1 MKSTEIEDI
10 FDQGGILEKKLDT
23 YEVRQGQIEMSKVV
37 ATAFEKNQIA
47 IIEAGT
53 GIGKSYA
60 YLVPALYN
68 AIFNSE
74 EKTVIATATINLQA
88 QLYKKDV
95 PQLFSILG
103 KECSVALAVG
113 RGNYVCIRR
122 AREKLSSDAVLAMD
136 PSSRY
141 GEFATWLANTEN
153 GLLTEYT
160 SYLPYQFSEINSDG
174 ELCPNFKCPHRK
186 ECFYFKNK
194 EKCLES
200 RIIITNHHLLF
211 TDAKSR
217 VDNEIPFSEEAVLPP
232 YNRLIIDEAHNIE
245 ATATEFFSS
254 SYSGYSVM
262 RRITKIMVAEKGK
275 TRNLIEEI
283 GAYSTQGVSIDKA
296 VENLYKL
303 KNSVE
308 SLTTFLLDTFQ
319 KTNFE
324 PLFIQNHHQRRLSK
338 FVDCAKEVVES
349 ANNLDLSVSELLK
362 YVQVPDTEK
371 NKERELKTNVS
382 RIVNETLVLDEFC
395 NFSEW
400 TDDIH
405 WFDAERRRGKVID
418 MSVIISPLEVAT
430 SLISNL
436 YKNLDTVVFT
446 SATLNLED
454 DFKYWGSR
462 VGLPFPSENTF
473 VKESF
478 LSPFDYKN
486 RLLLLTPADAPS
498 SPYMANV
505 TNEKEHKEKEAELN
519 NYNMYMAETIF
530 KSVRSSDGGAL
541 VLFTSRKTMNDVK
554 DIVVDMFDEEGL
566 TLLTQG
572 DMSKDILLNQFKNDQ
587 NSTLFALNSFWE
599 GIDAPGNTLRLVIIV
614 KLPFQVPSQPIIK
627 ARSLDIEKQN
637 KSAFFSLSLPSA
649 TMKLKQ
655 GFGRLMRST
664 ADYGVV
670 LILDSRITTKNY
682 GKYMLRSLP
691 PCYHPETLS
700 DGVSDKIENFLYSDK
715 EE

>member
-1 MKSTEIEDI
+1 MKKTEIEDI
-10 FDQGGILEKKLDT
+10 FDQGGLLEKNLKT
-23 YEVRQGQIEMSKVV
+23 YEVRQGQIDMAKVV
-37 ATAFEKNQIA
+37 ATAYDEKQIA

-103 KECSVALAVG
+103 KTCSVALAVG

-122 AREKLSSDAVLAMD
+122 AREKLSSDSILAMD
-136 PSSRY
+136 PTSRY
-141 GEFATWLANTEN
+141 GEFASWLANTEN
-153 GLLTEYT
+153 GLLTEY
-160 SYLPYQFSEINSDG
+160 SSFLPYQFSEVNSDG
-174 ELCPNFKCPHRK
+174 ELCSNFKCPHRK

-200 RIIITNHHLLF
+200 RIVITNHHLLF

-217 VDNEIPFSEEAVLPP
+217 SDNEVPFSEEAVLPP

-254 SYSGYSVM
+254 SYCGYSVQ
-262 RRITKIMVAEKGK
+262 RRISKIMVAEKGK
-275 TRNLIEEI
+275 SRNLIEEM
-283 GAYSTQGVSIDKA
+283 GSYSTQGVSIDKA

-308 SLTTFLLDTFQ
+308 ALTNFLLDTFV

-324 PLFIQNHHQRRLSK
+324 PLFIQVQHQRRLAK
-338 FVDCAKEVVES
+338 FVECASDVVES
-349 ANNLDLSVSELLK
+349 AKNLDLSVSELLK
-362 YVQVPDTEK
+362 YSQVPETEK

-382 RIVNETLVLDEFC
+382 RIVSETLVLSDFCDFSQWGDE
-395 NFSEW
+395 
-400 TDDIH
+400 IH
-405 WFDAERRRGKVID
+405 WFDAERRRSKVVD
-418 MSVIISPLEVAT
+418 MRIVISPLEVAT
-430 SLISNL
+430 SLIGNL

-462 VGLPFPSENTF
+462 VGLPFESENTF

-478 LSPFDYKN
+478 LSPFDYNN
-486 RLLLLTPADAPS
+486 RLLLLTPSDAPS
-498 SPYMANV
+498 SPYMQNISSAS
-505 TNEKEHKEKEAELN
+505 EHKEKEEALN
-519 NYNMYMAETIF
+519 NYNFYMAETIF
-530 KSVRSSDGGAL
+530 KSVQSSDGGAL
-541 VLFTSRKTMNDVK
+541 VLFTSKKTMMDVK
-554 DIVVDMFDEEGL
+554 DIVADMFEDEGL
-566 TLLTQG
+566 TLLMQG
-572 DMSKDILLNQFKNDQ
+572 ELSKDILLNQFKNDQ

-700 DGVSDKIENFLYSDK
+700 SGVSDKIENFLFSNKD
-715 EE
+715 

>member
-23 YEVRQGQIEMSKVV
+23 YEVRQGQIEMSKIV
-37 ATAFEKNQIA
+37 AVAYEKKQIA

-68 AIFNSE
+68 AINNGD

-95 PQLFSILG
+95 PQLFSILN
-103 KECSVALAVG
+103 KECSVAIAVG

-122 AREKLSSDAVLAMD
+122 AREKLSSDAILAMD
-136 PSSRY
+136 PTSRF
-141 GEFATWLANTEN
+141 GEFSAWLANTEN
-153 GLLTEYT
+153 GLLPEYT
-160 SYLPYQFSEINSDG
+160 SALPYQYSEINSDG
-174 ELCPNFKCPHRK
+174 ELCSNFKCPHKK
-186 ECFYFKNK
+186 ECFYYKNK

-217 VDNEIPFSEEAVLPP
+217 AENEIAFSEEAVLPP

-245 ATATEFFSS
+245 ATATSFFSS
-254 SYSGYSVM
+254 SYSGYSVL
-262 RRITKIMVAEKGK
+262 RRINKIMVAEKGK
-275 TRNLIEEI
+275 SRNLIEAM
-283 GAYSTQGVSIDKA
+283 GGYSTQGVSIDKA
-296 VENLYKL
+296 VEALYKL
-303 KNSVE
+303 KNSVD
-308 SLTTFLLDTFQ
+308 SLTEFLLTTFQ
-319 KTNFE
+319 KTKFE
-324 PLFIQNHHQRRLSK
+324 PLFIQVQHQRRLSK
-338 FVDCAKEVVES
+338 FVAFAKEVTFN
-349 ANNLDLSVSELLK
+349 ANALDLSVTELLK
-362 YVQVPDTEK
+362 YVVVPDTEK
-371 NKERELKTNVS
+371 NKERELKSNIG
-382 RIVNETLVLDEFC
+382 RIISETFVLDQFC
-395 NFSEW
+395 DFSEW
-400 TDDIH
+400 TDEIH

-418 MSVIISPLEVAT
+418 MRVVISPLEVAT
-430 SLISNL
+430 SLVSNL

-454 DFKYWGSR
+454 DFKFWGSR
-462 VGLPFPSENTF
+462 VGLPFPSMNTF

-486 RLLLLTPADAPS
+486 RLLLLTPADSPS
-498 SPYMANV
+498 SPYMGNI
-505 TNEKEHKEKEAELN
+505 TDEKEHKEMENALN
-519 NYNMYMAETIF
+519 DYNFYMAETIF
-530 KSVRSSDGGAL
+530 KSVQSSEGGAL
-541 VLFTSRKTMNDVK
+541 VLFTSRKTMKEVK
-554 DIVVDMFDEEGL
+554 DIVINMFEDEGL
-566 TLLTQG
+566 TLLAQG
-572 DMSKDILLNQFKNDQ
+572 DMSKDQLLNQFKNDQ

-627 ARSLDIEKQN
+627 ARSLDIEKQK

-691 PCYHPETLS
+691 PCYHPDTLS
-700 DGVSDKIENFLYSDK
+700 DGVSDKIENFLYSNK
-715 EE
+715 E

>member
-10 FDQGGILEKKLDT
+10 FDQGGILEKKLAT
-23 YEVRQGQIEMSKVV
+23 YEVRQGQIEMSKIV
-37 ATAFEKNQIA
+37 AKAYEEKQIA

-68 AIFNSE
+68 AIYNSN
-74 EKTVIATATINLQA
+74 EKTVIATATINLQS
-88 QLYKKDV
+88 QLFKKDV
-95 PQLFSILG
+95 PQLFSILD
-103 KECSVALAVG
+103 KQCSVAIAVG

-122 AREKLSSDAVLAMD
+122 AREKLSGDVIFAMD
-136 PSSRY
+136 SSSRY
-141 GEFATWLANTEN
+141 AEFSAWLANTEN
-153 GLLTEYT
+153 GLLPEYK
-160 SYLPYQFSEINSDG
+160 SILPYQFSEINSDG
-174 ELCPNFKCPHRK
+174 ELCSNFKCPHKK
-186 ECFYFKNK
+186 ECFFYKNK

-217 VDNEIPFSEEAVLPP
+217 AENEIDFSEEAVLPP
-232 YNRLIIDEAHNIE
+232 YSRLIIDEAHNIE
-245 ATATEFFSS
+245 PTATEFFSS
-254 SYSGYSVM
+254 SYSGYSVL
-262 RRITKIMVAEKGK
+262 RRINKIMLSDKGK
-275 TRNLIEEI
+275 SHNLIEAI

-296 VENLYKL
+296 VEVLYKL

-308 SLTTFLLDTFQ
+308 KLTEYLMKTFNRT
-319 KTNFE
+319 KFE
-324 PLFIQNHHQRRLSK
+324 PTFIQIQHQRRLTEFVTLSK
-338 FVDCAKEVVES
+338 DIVLN
-349 ANNLDLSVSELLK
+349 ANNLDIAVSELLK
-362 YVQVPDTEK
+362 YTLVPDTDK
-371 NKERELKTNVS
+371 NKERELKTNIG
-382 RIVNETLVLDEFC
+382 RIVNETSVLDEFC
-395 NFSEW
+395 DFNSW
-400 TDDIH
+400 TDEIH
-405 WFDAERRRGKVID
+405 WFDSERRRGKVID
-418 MSVIISPLEVAT
+418 MKVVISPLEVAT
-430 SLISNL
+430 SLVGNL
-436 YKNLDTVVFT
+436 YKNLDTVIFT

-454 DFKYWGSR
+454 DFKFWGSR
-462 VGLPFPSENTF
+462 VGLPFPSMNTF

-486 RLLLLTPADAPS
+486 RLLLLTPSDSPS
-498 SPYMANV
+498 SPYLGNAKD
-505 TNEKEHKEKEAELN
+505 EKERKELDESLN
-519 NYNMYMAETIF
+519 NYNFYMAEIIF
-530 KSVRSSDGGAL
+530 KSVQSSEGGAL
-541 VLFTSRKTMNDVK
+541 VLFTSRKTMKDVK
-554 DIVVDMFDEEGL
+554 DIVVNMFEDEGL

-572 DMSKDILLNQFKNDQ
+572 DMSKDILLNKFKNDQ

-627 ARSLDIEKQN
+627 ARSIDIEKQK

-700 DGVSDKIENFLYSDK
+700 DSVSDKIENFLYSNK
-715 EE
+715 E